1 MLGAIVGSMLGLM
14 VGTPVPIVG
23 SFVMALLGG
32 AAGAFAGAYI
42 GEGWKGQPEERRL
55 AVGRGAFTGRIWG
68 TIAKLAAG
76 AIMLVILA
84 WDVFF

>member
-32 AAGAFAGAYI
+32 AAGAFAGAYV
-42 GEGWKGQPEERRL
+42 GEGWKGQPEERRR
-55 AVGRGAFTGRIWG
+55 AVGRGAFAGRIWG

-84 WDVFF
+84 WDAFF